1 MMNLFF
7 ILAVYHDVLI
17 YHNYQNREQEDSNM
31 GKKPLKKQTSLKKQ
45 EERKNQYSEKRQRYY
60 AFGFLIGDY

>member
-7 ILAVYHDVLI
+7 ILTI
-17 YHNYQNREQEDSNM
+17 YHHVFKYHHRQNREQEISNM
-31 GKKPLKKQTSLKKQ
+31 GKKPLKKQTPLKKQ
-45 EERKNQYSEKRQRYY
+45 GERKNQYSEKRQRHY